1 MCVCYRYEE
10 EGRKK
15 NNFSIGIP
23 FFWFSI
29 NANAQIYNT
38 FFSLTLAL
46 LYLSYEHSNVSRTMG
61 KRVWDAAPFLM
72 VFDLVGCLINKI
84 FILCFL
90 YLFYHRVFQINF
102 KFDWSVGGDFVFA
115 FFSCW
120 LMKYE
125 QSCRSIVRELWKWFI
140 QPWTKVTFG

>member
-1 MCVCYRYEE
+1 MEFR
-10 EGRKK
+10 
-15 NNFSIGIP
+15 FSGFQLTPMLKFI
-23 FFWFSI
+23 
-29 NANAQIYNT
+29 T
-38 FFSLTLAL
+38 RFSLSLSL
-46 LYLSYEHSNVSRTMG
+46 LYLSYVHSNVSRTMG

-115 FFSCW
+115 FFLVDWWNMNKVVVQLCVNFENDLSSREPRSLLVRYSC
-120 LMKYE
+120 
-125 QSCRSIVRELWKWFI
+125 
-140 QPWTKVTFG
+140 